1 MGGDQLKQLI
11 SEYINRNIG
20 FIVLV
25 AILIFISI
33 VAIVTGITMNAIAK
47 SKEKK
52 EQYEVKEG
60 SLNE

>member
-1 MGGDQLKQLI
+1 MGGDQLNQLI

-20 FIVLV
+20 FIVLI

-33 VAIVTGITMNAIAK
+33 AAIVTGITMNAIAK

-52 EQYEVKEG
+52 EQCEVKGG

>member
-33 VAIVTGITMNAIAK
+33 AAIVTGITMNAIAK

-60 SLNE
+60 TLNE

>member
-1 MGGDQLKQLI
+1 MGGDQLNQLI

-33 VAIVTGITMNAIAK
+33 AAIVTGITMNAIAK

-52 EQYEVKEG
+52 EQCEVKGG

>member
-33 VAIVTGITMNAIAK
+33 AAIVTGITMNAIAK

>member
-1 MGGDQLKQLI
+1 MGGDQLSQLI

-33 VAIVTGITMNAIAK
+33 AAIVTGITMNAIAK

-52 EQYEVKEG
+52 EQYEVKGG

>member
-1 MGGDQLKQLI
+1 MGGDQLNQLI

-33 VAIVTGITMNAIAK
+33 AAIVTGITMNAIAK

>member
-1 MGGDQLKQLI
+1 MGGDQLNQLI

-33 VAIVTGITMNAIAK
+33 AAIVTGITMNTIAK

>member
-1 MGGDQLKQLI
+1 MGGDQLNQLI

-33 VAIVTGITMNAIAK
+33 AAIVTGITMSAIAK